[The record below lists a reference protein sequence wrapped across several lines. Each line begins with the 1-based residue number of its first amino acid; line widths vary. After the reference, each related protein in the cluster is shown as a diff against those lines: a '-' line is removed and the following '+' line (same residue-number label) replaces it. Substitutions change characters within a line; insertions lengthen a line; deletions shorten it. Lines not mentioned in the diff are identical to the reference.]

1 MQKLTFLE
9 RKKMLKSEMKTVKNQ
24 NGKEQ
29 IMKKEFKEII
39 EKFPVFSR
47 KLISN
52 MVNEF
57 EEAGEMSEGRFIKTE
72 NGNIYLFEES
82 REYYNLVII
91 REENSKVFIEYRGCF
106 KPRHRSRNFEKGL
119 ELASNDTEWDYF
131 FNVELDEKIKECKF
145 SFEFYYY
152 FYILK
157 GKLEYIFMKNIVNYL
172 SEEFT
177 TLIVFKNAISEME
190 QYSSFLE
197 IPVLT
202 EFNEKTE
209 CFHMLEKELD
219 GKIQEY
225 KELPPTFMPCAMF
238 CRLSEKMR
246 FVLEDIKKRKEDYL
260 KSNSKLKMDLCE
272 PAGFLINYFEVNGL
286 NKEWNL
292 NFKNI
297 GEKEISFIEMFK
309 YIIGYRK
316 EEVLKKII
324 KLLSE

>member
-24 NGKEQ
+24 NRKEQ

-39 EKFPVFSR
+39 EKYPAFSR
-47 KLISN
+47 GLISD

-57 EEAGEMSEGRFIKTE
+57 EEAGEMLEEKFIKTG
-72 NGNIYLFEES
+72 NGNIYLFEEN

-91 REENSKVFIEYRGCF
+91 SEENSKVFIEYRGCF

-131 FNVELDEKIKECKF
+131 FNIELDEKIKKSKF

-152 FYILK
+152 FYIME
-157 GKLEYIFMKNIVNYL
+157 GKLEHIFMKNIVNYL

-177 TLIVFKNAISEME
+177 ELLILKNAISEME
-190 QYSSFLE
+190 QYGSFLE

-219 GKIQEY
+219 GKTQEY

-238 CRLSEKMR
+238 CRLSEKMG

-260 KSNSKLKMDLCE
+260 KSNSELKMDLCE

-286 NKEWNL
+286 NQEWNL
-292 NFKNI
+292 NFKNM

-309 YIIGYRK
+309 YIIGYKK
-316 EEVLKKII
+316 EDVLKKII

>member
-1 MQKLTFLE
+1 MV
-9 RKKMLKSEMKTVKNQ
+9 KSEMKTVKNQ

-29 IMKKEFKEII
+29 VMKKEFKEII
-39 EKFPVFSR
+39 EKYPAFIR
-47 KLISN
+47 GLISN

-57 EEAGEMSEGRFIKTE
+57 EEAGEMSEEKFIKTG
-72 NGNIYLFEES
+72 NGNIYLFEEN

-91 REENSKVFIEYRGCF
+91 SEENSKVFIEYRGCF

-131 FNVELDEKIKECKF
+131 FNIELDEKIKKSKF

-177 TLIVFKNAISEME
+177 ALLVLKNAIIEME
-190 QYSSFLE
+190 QYCSFLE

-238 CRLSEKMR
+238 CRLSEKMG
-246 FVLEDIKKRKEDYL
+246 FVLEDIKDRKEDYL
-260 KSNSKLKMDLCE
+260 KSNSELKMDLCE

-292 NFKNI
+292 YFENM

-316 EEVLKKII
+316 EDVLKKFI

>member
-1 MQKLTFLE
+1 MKN
-9 RKKMLKSEMKTVKNQ
+9 RKD
-24 NGKEQ
+24 Q

-39 EKFPVFSR
+39 EKYPVFSR
-47 KLISN
+47 ELISN

-57 EEAGEMSEGRFIKTE
+57 EEAGEILEERFMKAE
-72 NGNIYLFEES
+72 NGNIYFFEEN
-82 REYYNLVII
+82 RKYYNLVII
-91 REENSKVFIEYRGCF
+91 NEEKNKVFIEYRGCF
-106 KPRHRSRNFEKGL
+106 KPRHKSRNFEKGL
-119 ELASNDTEWDYF
+119 ELASTDTEWDYF
-131 FNVELDEKIKECKF
+131 FNIELDEKIKECKF

-152 FYILK
+152 FYIME
-157 GKLEYIFMKNIVNYL
+157 GKLEHIFLKNIVNYL

-177 TLIVFKNAISEME
+177 TLLVLKNAISEME
-190 QYSSFLE
+190 QYGSFLE

-209 CFHMLEKELD
+209 CFHLLEKELD

-260 KSNSKLKMDLCE
+260 KSNSELKMDLCE

-292 NFKNI
+292 YFENM

-309 YIIGYRK
+309 YIIGYKK
-316 EEVLKKII
+316 EDVLKKFI

>member
-1 MQKLTFLE
+1 
-9 RKKMLKSEMKTVKNQ
+9 
-24 NGKEQ
+24 
-29 IMKKEFKEII
+29 MKKEFKKII

-47 KLISN
+47 ELISN

-57 EEAGEMSEGRFIKTE
+57 EKAGEMSEERFMKTE
-72 NGNIYLFEES
+72 NGNIYLFEEN

-91 REENSKVFIEYRGCF
+91 SEENSKVFIEYRGCF

-119 ELASNDTEWDYF
+119 ELASNDTNWDYF
-131 FNVELDEKIKECKF
+131 FNIELDEKIKKSKF

-172 SEEFT
+172 SKEFT
-177 TLIVFKNAISEME
+177 ALLVLKNAISEME
-190 QYSSFLE
+190 LYSSFLE

-209 CFHMLEKELD
+209 CFHMLEKEMG

-238 CRLSEKMR
+238 CRLSEKMK
-246 FVLEDIKKRKEDYL
+246 FVLEDIKDRKEEYL
-260 KSNSKLKMDLCE
+260 KSNSELKMDLCE
-272 PAGFLINYFEVNGL
+272 PAGFLINYFEINRL
-286 NKEWNL
+286 NKEWGL
-292 NFKNI
+292 NFENM

-309 YIIGYRK
+309 YIIGYKK
-316 EEVLKKII
+316 EDVLKKII
-324 KLLSE
+324 KLLSK

>member
-1 MQKLTFLE
+1 MV
-9 RKKMLKSEMKTVKNQ
+9 KSEMKIVKNQ
-24 NGKEQ
+24 NRKEQ

-47 KLISN
+47 ELISN

-57 EEAGEMSEGRFIKTE
+57 EEAGEMSDERFMKSE
-72 NGNIYLFEES
+72 NGNIYLFEEN
-82 REYYNLVII
+82 RKYYNLVII

-131 FNVELDEKIKECKF
+131 FNVELDKKIKKSKF

-177 TLIVFKNAISEME
+177 SLLVLKNAISEME
-190 QYSSFLE
+190 LYSSFLE

-209 CFHMLEKELD
+209 CFHLLEKELN

-246 FVLEDIKKRKEDYL
+246 FVLEDIKDRKEDYL
-260 KSNSKLKMDLCE
+260 KSNSELKMDLCE

-286 NKEWNL
+286 NQEWNL
-292 NFKNI
+292 NFKNM
-297 GEKEISFIEMFK
+297 GEKERIFIEMFK
-309 YIIGYRK
+309 YIIGYKK
-316 EEVLKKII
+316 EDVLKKII

>member
-1 MQKLTFLE
+1 
-9 RKKMLKSEMKTVKNQ
+9 
-24 NGKEQ
+24 
-29 IMKKEFKEII
+29 MKKDFKEII
-39 EKFPVFSR
+39 KKYPVFSR
-47 KLISN
+47 ELISN

-57 EEAGEMSEGRFIKTE
+57 EEAGEMLEERFMKSE
-72 NGNIYLFEES
+72 NGNIYLFEEN
-82 REYYNLVII
+82 RKYYNLVII
-91 REENSKVFIEYRGCF
+91 SEEKNKVFIEYRGCF

-131 FNVELDEKIKECKF
+131 FNIELDEKIKKSKF

-177 TLIVFKNAISEME
+177 SLLVLKNSINEME

-238 CRLSEKMR
+238 CRLSEKMK

-292 NFKNI
+292 YFENM

-309 YIIGYRK
+309 YIIEYRK
-316 EEVLKKII
+316 EDVLKKFI

>member
-1 MQKLTFLE
+1 ME
-9 RKKMLKSEMKTVKNQ
+9 
-24 NGKEQ
+24 
-29 IMKKEFKEII
+29 
-39 EKFPVFSR
+39 
-47 KLISN
+47 
-52 MVNEF
+52 
-57 EEAGEMSEGRFIKTE
+57 
-72 NGNIYLFEES
+72 
-82 REYYNLVII
+82 
-91 REENSKVFIEYRGCF
+91 
-106 KPRHRSRNFEKGL
+106 
-119 ELASNDTEWDYF
+119 
-131 FNVELDEKIKECKF
+131 
-145 SFEFYYY
+145 
-152 FYILK
+152 
-157 GKLEYIFMKNIVNYL
+157 GKLEHIFLKNIVNYL

-177 TLIVFKNAISEME
+177 VLLVLKNAIGEME

-238 CRLSEKMR
+238 CRLSEKMK
-246 FVLEDIKKRKEDYL
+246 FVLEDIKNRKEDYL
-260 KSNSKLKMDLCE
+260 KSNSELKMDLCE

-286 NKEWNL
+286 NREWGL
-292 NFKNI
+292 NFENI

-309 YIIGYRK
+309 YITGYMK

>member
-9 RKKMLKSEMKTVKNQ
+9 SKKMLKSEMKTVKNQ
-24 NGKEQ
+24 NRKEQ
-29 IMKKEFKEII
+29 IMEKEFKEIM
-39 EKFPVFSR
+39 EKFPKFCR
-47 KLISN
+47 ELISN

-57 EEAGEMSEGRFIKTE
+57 EEAGEMSEERFMKSG
-72 NGNIYLFEES
+72 NGNIYLFEEN
-82 REYYNLVII
+82 RKYYNLVII
-91 REENSKVFIEYRGCF
+91 SGENSKVFIKYRGCF
-106 KPRHRSRNFEKGL
+106 KERHRNRNFEKGL

-131 FNVELDEKIKECKF
+131 FNIELDEKIKKSKF

-177 TLIVFKNAISEME
+177 ALLVLKNAIIEME
-190 QYSSFLE
+190 QYCSFLE

-238 CRLSEKMR
+238 CRLSEKMG
-246 FVLEDIKKRKEDYL
+246 FVLEDIKDRKEDYL
-260 KSNSKLKMDLCE
+260 KSNSELKMDLCE

-286 NKEWNL
+286 NHEWDL

-297 GEKEISFIEMFK
+297 GEKEITFIEMFK
-309 YIIGYRK
+309 YVIEYKKKDILK
-316 EEVLKKII
+316 EFI

>member
-39 EKFPVFSR
+39 EKYPAFSR
-47 KLISN
+47 ELISN

-57 EEAGEMSEGRFIKTE
+57 EDAGEMSEERFMKAE
-72 NGNIYLFEES
+72 NGNIYLFEEN

-91 REENSKVFIEYRGCF
+91 SEENSKVFIEYRGCF
-106 KPRHRSRNFEKGL
+106 KPRHRNRNFEKGL

-131 FNVELDEKIKECKF
+131 FNIELDEKIKKSKF

-177 TLIVFKNAISEME
+177 SLLVLKNAISEME
-190 QYSSFLE
+190 QYGSFFE

-209 CFHMLEKELD
+209 CFHLLEKELN

-286 NKEWNL
+286 NKEWGL
-292 NFKNI
+292 NFENI

-316 EEVLKKII
+316 EDVLKKFI

>member
-9 RKKMLKSEMKTVKNQ
+9 SKKMLKSEMKTVKNQ
-24 NGKEQ
+24 NRKEQ
-29 IMKKEFKEII
+29 IMEKEFKEIM
-39 EKFPVFSR
+39 EKFPKFCR
-47 KLISN
+47 ELISN

-57 EEAGEMSEGRFIKTE
+57 EEAGEMSEERFMKAG
-72 NGNIYLFEES
+72 NGNIYLFEEN
-82 REYYNLVII
+82 RKYYNLVIFS
-91 REENSKVFIEYRGCF
+91 EENSKVFIKYRGCF
-106 KPRHRSRNFEKGL
+106 KERHRNRNFEKGL
-119 ELASNDTEWDYF
+119 ELASDDTEWDYF
-131 FNVELDEKIKECKF
+131 FNIELDEKIKECKF

-177 TLIVFKNAISEME
+177 ALLVLKNAIGEME

-238 CRLSEKMR
+238 CRLSEKMG
-246 FVLEDIKKRKEDYL
+246 FVMEDIKKRKEDYL

-286 NKEWNL
+286 NREWGL
-292 NFKNI
+292 NFENI

-309 YIIGYRK
+309 YITGYKK
-316 EEVLKKII
+316 EDVLKKFI

>member
-24 NGKEQ
+24 NRKEQ

-39 EKFPVFSR
+39 EKYPAFSR
-47 KLISN
+47 GLISD

-57 EEAGEMSEGRFIKTE
+57 EEAGEMLEEKFIKTG
-72 NGNIYLFEES
+72 NGNIYLFEEN

-91 REENSKVFIEYRGCF
+91 SEENSKVFIEYRGCF

-131 FNVELDEKIKECKF
+131 FNIELDEKIKKSKF

-177 TLIVFKNAISEME
+177 ALLVLKNAIIEME
-190 QYSSFLE
+190 QYCSFLE

-238 CRLSEKMR
+238 CRLSEKMG

-260 KSNSKLKMDLCE
+260 KSNSELKMDLCE

-297 GEKEISFIEMFK
+297 GKKEISFIEMFK

-316 EEVLKKII
+316 EDVLKKFI

>member
-1 MQKLTFLE
+1 MV
-9 RKKMLKSEMKTVKNQ
+9 KSEMKTIKNQ

-47 KLISN
+47 ELISD

-57 EEAGEMSEGRFIKTE
+57 EEAGEMLEERFMKAG
-72 NGNIYLFEES
+72 NGNIYLFEEN
-82 REYYNLVII
+82 RKYYNLVIFS
-91 REENSKVFIEYRGCF
+91 EENSKVFIKYRGCF
-106 KPRHRSRNFEKGL
+106 KERHRNRNFEKGL
-119 ELASNDTEWDYF
+119 EFATVDTEWDYF
-131 FNVELDEKIKECKF
+131 FNVELDEKIKKSKF

-152 FYILK
+152 FYIME
-157 GKLEYIFMKNIVNYL
+157 GKLEYIFLKNIVNYL

-177 TLIVFKNAISEME
+177 ALLVLKNAISEME

-219 GKIQEY
+219 GKTQEY

-238 CRLSEKMR
+238 CRLSEKMG

-260 KSNSKLKMDLCE
+260 KSNSELKMDLCE
-272 PAGFLINYFEVNGL
+272 PTGFLINYFEVNGL
-286 NKEWNL
+286 NQEWNL
-292 NFKNI
+292 NFKNM
-297 GEKEISFIEMFK
+297 GEKERIFIEMFK
-309 YIIGYRK
+309 YIIGYKK
-316 EEVLKKII
+316 EDVLKKII

>member
-1 MQKLTFLE
+1 MV
-9 RKKMLKSEMKTVKNQ
+9 KSEMKTVKNQ

-39 EKFPVFSR
+39 EKYPAFSR
-47 KLISN
+47 ELISN

-57 EEAGEMSEGRFIKTE
+57 EEAGEMSEERFIKAG
-72 NGNIYLFEES
+72 NGNIYLFEEN
-82 REYYNLVII
+82 RKYYNLVII
-91 REENSKVFIEYRGCF
+91 NEEKNKVFIEYRGCF
-106 KPRHRSRNFEKGL
+106 KPRHKSRNFEKGL
-119 ELASNDTEWDYF
+119 ELASTDTEWDYF
-131 FNVELDEKIKECKF
+131 FNIELDEKIKKSKF

-177 TLIVFKNAISEME
+177 SLLVLKNAISEME
-190 QYSSFLE
+190 QYSSFFE

-246 FVLEDIKKRKEDYL
+246 FVLEDIKDRKEDYL
-260 KSNSKLKMDLCE
+260 KSNSELKMDLCE

-286 NKEWNL
+286 NREWGL
-292 NFKNI
+292 NFENI

-309 YIIGYRK
+309 YITGYKK
-316 EEVLKKII
+316 EDVLKKII

>member
-1 MQKLTFLE
+1 
-9 RKKMLKSEMKTVKNQ
+9 
-24 NGKEQ
+24 
-29 IMKKEFKEII
+29 MKKEFKKII
-39 EKFPVFSR
+39 EKFSVFSR
-47 KLISN
+47 ELISN

-57 EEAGEMSEGRFIKTE
+57 EKAGEMSEERFMKTE
-72 NGNIYLFEES
+72 NGNIYLFEEN

-91 REENSKVFIEYRGCF
+91 SEENSKVFIEYRGCF

-119 ELASNDTEWDYF
+119 ELASNDTNWDYF
-131 FNVELDEKIKECKF
+131 FNIELDEKIKKSKF

-172 SEEFT
+172 SKEFT
-177 TLIVFKNAISEME
+177 ALLVLKNAISEME
-190 QYSSFLE
+190 LYSSFLE

-209 CFHMLEKELD
+209 CFHMLEKEMG

-238 CRLSEKMR
+238 CRLSEKMK
-246 FVLEDIKKRKEDYL
+246 FVLEDIKDRKEEYL
-260 KSNSKLKMDLCE
+260 KSNSELKMDLCE
-272 PAGFLINYFEVNGL
+272 PAGFLINYFEINRL
-286 NKEWNL
+286 NKEWGL
-292 NFKNI
+292 NFENM

-309 YIIGYRK
+309 YIIGYKK
-316 EEVLKKII
+316 EDVLKKII
-324 KLLSE
+324 KLLSK

>member
-24 NGKEQ
+24 NRKEQ

-39 EKFPVFSR
+39 EKYPAFSR
-47 KLISN
+47 GLISN

-57 EEAGEMSEGRFIKTE
+57 EEAGEMSEERFIKAG
-72 NGNIYLFEES
+72 NGNIYLFEEN

-91 REENSKVFIEYRGCF
+91 SEKNSKVFIEYRGCF

-119 ELASNDTEWDYF
+119 ELASDDTKWDYF
-131 FNVELDEKIKECKF
+131 FNVELNKKIKKCKF

-152 FYILK
+152 FYIME
-157 GKLEYIFMKNIVNYL
+157 GKLEHIFLKNIVNYL

-177 TLIVFKNAISEME
+177 SLLVLKNAISEME

-238 CRLSEKMR
+238 CRLSEKME

-272 PAGFLINYFEVNGL
+272 PTGFLINYFEVNGL
-286 NKEWNL
+286 NREWGL
-292 NFKNI
+292 NFENM

-309 YIIGYRK
+309 YIIEYK
-316 EEVLKKII
+316 KKDILKKFI

>member
-1 MQKLTFLE
+1 MV
-9 RKKMLKSEMKTVKNQ
+9 KSEMKTVKNQ

-29 IMKKEFKEII
+29 VMKKEFEEII
-39 EKFPVFSR
+39 EKYPAFSR
-47 KLISN
+47 ELISN

-57 EEAGEMSEGRFIKTE
+57 EEAGEMSDERFIKAE
-72 NGNIYLFEES
+72 NGNIYLFEEN
-82 REYYNLVII
+82 RKYYNLVIFS
-91 REENSKVFIEYRGCF
+91 EENSKVFIKYRGCF
-106 KPRHRSRNFEKGL
+106 KERHRNRNFEKGL
-119 ELASNDTEWDYF
+119 EFATVDTEWDYF
-131 FNVELDEKIKECKF
+131 FNVELDEKIKKSKF

-152 FYILK
+152 FYIME

-177 TLIVFKNAISEME
+177 SLLVLKNAISEME
-190 QYSSFLE
+190 QYGSFLE

-238 CRLSEKMR
+238 CRLSEKMK
-246 FVLEDIKKRKEDYL
+246 FVLEDIKNRKEDYL
-260 KSNSKLKMDLCE
+260 KSNSELKMDLCE

-286 NKEWNL
+286 NREWGL
-292 NFKNI
+292 NFENI

-309 YIIGYRK
+309 YITGYKK
-316 EEVLKKII
+316 EDVLKKFI

>member
-1 MQKLTFLE
+1 MV
-9 RKKMLKSEMKTVKNQ
+9 KSEMKTVKNQ
-24 NGKEQ
+24 NRKEQ
-29 IMKKEFKEII
+29 IMKKEFKEIM
-39 EKFPVFSR
+39 EKFPKFCR
-47 KLISN
+47 ELISN

-57 EEAGEMSEGRFIKTE
+57 EEAGEMSEERFIKAG
-72 NGNIYLFEES
+72 NGNIYLFEEN

-91 REENSKVFIEYRGCF
+91 SEENSKVFIEYRGCF

-131 FNVELDEKIKECKF
+131 FNIELDEKIKKSKF

-172 SEEFT
+172 SEKFT
-177 TLIVFKNAISEME
+177 SLLVLKNAISEME
-190 QYSSFLE
+190 QYGSFLE

-238 CRLSEKMR
+238 CRLSEKMG

-260 KSNSKLKMDLCE
+260 KSNSELKMDLCE

-286 NKEWNL
+286 NREWGL
-292 NFKNI
+292 NFENM

-309 YIIGYRK
+309 YIIEYK
-316 EEVLKKII
+316 KKDILKKFI

>member
-1 MQKLTFLE
+1 
-9 RKKMLKSEMKTVKNQ
+9 MLKSEMKTVKNQ
-24 NGKEQ
+24 NRKEQ

-39 EKFPVFSR
+39 EKYPAFSR
-47 KLISN
+47 GLISD

-57 EEAGEMSEGRFIKTE
+57 EEAGEMLEEKFIKTG
-72 NGNIYLFEES
+72 NGNIYLFEEN

-91 REENSKVFIEYRGCF
+91 SEENSKVFIEYRGCF

-131 FNVELDEKIKECKF
+131 FNIELDEKIKKSKF

-177 TLIVFKNAISEME
+177 ALLVLKNAIIEME
-190 QYSSFLE
+190 QYCSFLE

-238 CRLSEKMR
+238 CRLSEKMG
-246 FVLEDIKKRKEDYL
+246 FVLEDIKDRKEDYL
-260 KSNSKLKMDLCE
+260 KSNSELKMDLCE

-286 NKEWNL
+286 NREWGL
-292 NFKNI
+292 NFKNM
-297 GEKEISFIEMFK
+297 GEKEITFIEMFK
-309 YIIGYRK
+309 YVIEYKK
-316 EEVLKKII
+316 EDVLKKFI

>member
-1 MQKLTFLE
+1 
-9 RKKMLKSEMKTVKNQ
+9 MLKSEMKTVKNQ
-24 NGKEQ
+24 NRKEQ

-39 EKFPVFSR
+39 EKYPAFSR
-47 KLISN
+47 ELISN

-57 EEAGEMSEGRFIKTE
+57 EEAGEMSEEKFIKTG
-72 NGNIYLFEES
+72 NGNIYLFEEN

-91 REENSKVFIEYRGCF
+91 SEENSKVFIEYRGCF

-131 FNVELDEKIKECKF
+131 FNIELDEKIKKSKF

-172 SEEFT
+172 SKEFT
-177 TLIVFKNAISEME
+177 ALLVLKNAISEME
-190 QYSSFLE
+190 LYSSFLE

-209 CFHMLEKELD
+209 CFHMLEKEMG

-238 CRLSEKMR
+238 CRLSEKMK
-246 FVLEDIKKRKEDYL
+246 FVLEDIKDRKEEYL
-260 KSNSKLKMDLCE
+260 KSNSELKMDLCE
-272 PAGFLINYFEVNGL
+272 PAGFLINYFEINGL
-286 NKEWNL
+286 NKEWGL
-292 NFKNI
+292 NFENM

-309 YIIGYRK
+309 YIVGYKK
-316 EEVLKKII
+316 EDVLKKII

>member
-9 RKKMLKSEMKTVKNQ
+9 SKKMLKSEMKTVKNQ

-29 IMKKEFKEII
+29 IMEKEFKEIM
-39 EKFPVFSR
+39 EKFPKFCR
-47 KLISN
+47 ELISN

-57 EEAGEMSEGRFIKTE
+57 EEAGEMSEERFMKSG
-72 NGNIYLFEES
+72 NGNIYLFEEN
-82 REYYNLVII
+82 RKYYNLVII
-91 REENSKVFIEYRGCF
+91 SEENSKVFIEYRGCF

-131 FNVELDEKIKECKF
+131 FNIELDKKIKECKF

-157 GKLEYIFMKNIVNYL
+157 GKLEHIFMKNIVNYL

-177 TLIVFKNAISEME
+177 SLLILKNAISEME
-190 QYSSFLE
+190 QYGSFLE

-209 CFHMLEKELD
+209 CFHLLEKELD
-219 GKIQEY
+219 GKINEY

-238 CRLSEKMR
+238 CRLSEKMG

-260 KSNSKLKMDLCE
+260 KSNSELKMDLCE
-272 PAGFLINYFEVNGL
+272 PAGFLINFFEVNGL
-286 NKEWNL
+286 NREWGL
-292 NFKNI
+292 NFKNM
-297 GEKEISFIEMFK
+297 GEKEITFIEMFK
-309 YIIGYRK
+309 YVIEYKKKDILK
-316 EEVLKKII
+316 EFI

>member
-1 MQKLTFLE
+1 MV
-9 RKKMLKSEMKTVKNQ
+9 KSEMKTVKNQ

-39 EKFPVFSR
+39 EKYPAFSR
-47 KLISN
+47 ELISN

-57 EEAGEMSEGRFIKTE
+57 EEVGEMSEERFIKAG
-72 NGNIYLFEES
+72 NGNIYLFEEN
-82 REYYNLVII
+82 RKYYNLVII
-91 REENSKVFIEYRGCF
+91 NEEKNKVFIEYRGCF
-106 KPRHRSRNFEKGL
+106 KPRHKSRNFEKGL

-131 FNVELDEKIKECKF
+131 FNIELDEKIKKSKF

-177 TLIVFKNAISEME
+177 SLLVLKNSINEME

-238 CRLSEKMR
+238 CRLSEKMK

-292 NFKNI
+292 YFENM

-309 YIIGYRK
+309 YIIEYRK
-316 EEVLKKII
+316 EDVLKKFI

>member
-1 MQKLTFLE
+1 MV
-9 RKKMLKSEMKTVKNQ
+9 KSEMKTVKNQ

-47 KLISN
+47 ELISD

-57 EEAGEMSEGRFIKTE
+57 EEAGEMSEERFIKAG
-72 NGNIYLFEES
+72 NGNIYLFEEN
-82 REYYNLVII
+82 RKYYNLVIFS
-91 REENSKVFIEYRGCF
+91 EENSKVFIEYRGCF

-131 FNVELDEKIKECKF
+131 FNIELDEKIKKSKF

-177 TLIVFKNAISEME
+177 ALLVLKNAISEME
-190 QYSSFLE
+190 LYSSFLE

-238 CRLSEKMR
+238 CRLSEKMG

-260 KSNSKLKMDLCE
+260 KSNSELKMDLCE

-286 NKEWNL
+286 NKEWGL
-292 NFKNI
+292 NFENM

-309 YIIGYRK
+309 YIIEYK
-316 EEVLKKII
+316 KKDILKKFI

>member
-1 MQKLTFLE
+1 MV
-9 RKKMLKSEMKTVKNQ
+9 KSEMKTVKNQ

-47 KLISN
+47 ELISD

-57 EEAGEMSEGRFIKTE
+57 EEAGEMSEERFIKAG
-72 NGNIYLFEES
+72 NGNIYLFEEN
-82 REYYNLVII
+82 RKYYNLVIFS
-91 REENSKVFIEYRGCF
+91 EENSKVFIEYRGCF

-131 FNVELDEKIKECKF
+131 FNIELDEKIKKSKF

-177 TLIVFKNAISEME
+177 ALLVLKNAISEME
-190 QYSSFLE
+190 LYSSFLE

-238 CRLSEKMR
+238 CRLSEKMG

-260 KSNSKLKMDLCE
+260 KSNSELKMDLCE

-286 NKEWNL
+286 NREWGL
-292 NFKNI
+292 NFENI

-309 YIIGYRK
+309 YITGYKK
-316 EEVLKKII
+316 EDVLKKII

>member
-1 MQKLTFLE
+1 
-9 RKKMLKSEMKTVKNQ
+9 
-24 NGKEQ
+24 
-29 IMKKEFKEII
+29 MKKEFKKII

-47 KLISN
+47 ELISN

-57 EEAGEMSEGRFIKTE
+57 EKAGEMSEERFMKTE
-72 NGNIYLFEES
+72 NGNIYLFEEN

-91 REENSKVFIEYRGCF
+91 SEENSKVFIEYRGCF

-119 ELASNDTEWDYF
+119 ELASNDTNWDYF
-131 FNVELDEKIKECKF
+131 FNIELDEKIKKSKF

-172 SEEFT
+172 SKEFT
-177 TLIVFKNAISEME
+177 ALLVLKNAISEME
-190 QYSSFLE
+190 LYSSFLE
-197 IPVLT
+197 ILVLT

-209 CFHMLEKELD
+209 CFHMLEKEMG

-238 CRLSEKMR
+238 CRLSEKMK
-246 FVLEDIKKRKEDYL
+246 FVLEDIKDRKEEYL
-260 KSNSKLKMDLCE
+260 KSNSELKMDLCE
-272 PAGFLINYFEVNGL
+272 PAGFLINYFEINRL
-286 NKEWNL
+286 NKEWGL
-292 NFKNI
+292 NFENM

-309 YIIGYRK
+309 YIIGYKK
-316 EEVLKKII
+316 EDVLKKII
-324 KLLSE
+324 KLLSK

>member
-1 MQKLTFLE
+1 
-9 RKKMLKSEMKTVKNQ
+9 
-24 NGKEQ
+24 
-29 IMKKEFKEII
+29 MKKDFKEII
-39 EKFPVFSR
+39 KKYPVFSR
-47 KLISN
+47 ELISN

-57 EEAGEMSEGRFIKTE
+57 EEAGEMSEERFMKSE
-72 NGNIYLFEES
+72 NGNIYLFEEN
-82 REYYNLVII
+82 RKYYNLVII
-91 REENSKVFIEYRGCF
+91 SEEKNKVFIEYRGCF

-131 FNVELDEKIKECKF
+131 FNIELDEKIKKSKF

-177 TLIVFKNAISEME
+177 SLLVLKNSINEME

-238 CRLSEKMR
+238 CRLSEKMK

-260 KSNSKLKMDLCE
+260 KSNSKLKMDLSE
-272 PAGFLINYFEVNGL
+272 PVGFLINYFEVNGL

-292 NFKNI
+292 YFENM

-309 YIIGYRK
+309 YIIEYRK
-316 EEVLKKII
+316 EDVLKKFI

>member
-24 NGKEQ
+24 NRKEQ

-39 EKFPVFSR
+39 EKYPAFSR
-47 KLISN
+47 GLISD

-57 EEAGEMSEGRFIKTE
+57 EEAGEMLEEKFIKTG
-72 NGNIYLFEES
+72 NGNIYLFEEN

-91 REENSKVFIEYRGCF
+91 SEENSKVFIEYRGCF

-131 FNVELDEKIKECKF
+131 FNIELDEKIKKSKF

-177 TLIVFKNAISEME
+177 ALLVLKNAIIEME
-190 QYSSFLE
+190 QYCSFLE

-238 CRLSEKMR
+238 CRLSEKMG
-246 FVLEDIKKRKEDYL
+246 FVMEDIKKRKEDYL

-286 NKEWNL
+286 NREWGL
-292 NFKNI
+292 NFENI

-309 YIIGYRK
+309 YITGYKK
-316 EEVLKKII
+316 EDVLKKFI

>member
-24 NGKEQ
+24 NRKEQ

-39 EKFPVFSR
+39 EKYPAFSR
-47 KLISN
+47 GLISD

-57 EEAGEMSEGRFIKTE
+57 EEAGEMLEEKFIKTG
-72 NGNIYLFEES
+72 NGNIYLFEEN

-91 REENSKVFIEYRGCF
+91 SEENSKVFIEYRGCF

-131 FNVELDEKIKECKF
+131 FNIELDEKIKKSKF

-177 TLIVFKNAISEME
+177 ALLVLKNAIIEME
-190 QYSSFLE
+190 QYCSFLE

-238 CRLSEKMR
+238 CRLSEKMG
-246 FVLEDIKKRKEDYL
+246 FVLEDIKDRKEDYL
-260 KSNSKLKMDLCE
+260 KSNSELKMDLCE

-297 GEKEISFIEMFK
+297 SEKEISFIEMFK

>member
-1 MQKLTFLE
+1 
-9 RKKMLKSEMKTVKNQ
+9 
-24 NGKEQ
+24 
-29 IMKKEFKEII
+29 MKKEFKKII

-47 KLISN
+47 ELISN

-57 EEAGEMSEGRFIKTE
+57 EKAGEMSEERFMKTE
-72 NGNIYLFEES
+72 NGNIYLFEEN

-91 REENSKVFIEYRGCF
+91 SEENSKVFIEYRGCF

-119 ELASNDTEWDYF
+119 ELASNDTNWDYF
-131 FNVELDEKIKECKF
+131 FNIELDEKIKKSKF

-172 SEEFT
+172 SKEFT
-177 TLIVFKNAISEME
+177 ALLVLKNAISEME
-190 QYSSFLE
+190 LYSSFLE

-209 CFHMLEKELD
+209 CFHMLEKEMG

-238 CRLSEKMR
+238 CRLSEKMK
-246 FVLEDIKKRKEDYL
+246 FVLEDIKDRKEEYL
-260 KSNSKLKMDLCE
+260 KSNSELKMDLCE
-272 PAGFLINYFEVNGL
+272 PVGFLINYFEINRL
-286 NKEWNL
+286 NKEWGL
-292 NFKNI
+292 NFENM

-309 YIIGYRK
+309 YIIGYKK
-316 EEVLKKII
+316 EDVLKKII
-324 KLLSE
+324 KLLSK

>member
-1 MQKLTFLE
+1 
-9 RKKMLKSEMKTVKNQ
+9 MLKSEMKTVKNQ
-24 NGKEQ
+24 NRKEQ

-39 EKFPVFSR
+39 EKYPAFSR
-47 KLISN
+47 GLISD

-57 EEAGEMSEGRFIKTE
+57 EEAGEMLEEKFIKTG
-72 NGNIYLFEES
+72 NGNIYLFEEN

-91 REENSKVFIEYRGCF
+91 SEENSKVFIEYRGCF

-131 FNVELDEKIKECKF
+131 FNIELDEKIKKSKF

-177 TLIVFKNAISEME
+177 ALLVLKNAIIEME
-190 QYSSFLE
+190 QYCSFLE

-238 CRLSEKMR
+238 CRLSEKMG

-260 KSNSKLKMDLCE
+260 KSNSELKMDLCE

-297 GEKEISFIEMFK
+297 GKKEISFIEMFK

-316 EEVLKKII
+316 EDVLKKFI

>member
-1 MQKLTFLE
+1 MV
-9 RKKMLKSEMKTVKNQ
+9 KSEMKTVKNQ

-39 EKFPVFSR
+39 EKYPAFSR
-47 KLISN
+47 ELISN

-57 EEAGEMSEGRFIKTE
+57 EDAGEMSEERFIKAG
-72 NGNIYLFEES
+72 NGNIYLFEEN
-82 REYYNLVII
+82 RKYYNLVII
-91 REENSKVFIEYRGCF
+91 SKESDKVFIEYRGCF
-106 KPRHRSRNFEKGL
+106 KSRHRSRNFEKGL

-131 FNVELDEKIKECKF
+131 FNIELDEKIKKSKF

-157 GKLEYIFMKNIVNYL
+157 GKLEHIFMKNIVNYL

-209 CFHMLEKELD
+209 CFHLLKKELH

-238 CRLSEKMR
+238 CRLSEKMK
-246 FVLEDIKKRKEDYL
+246 FVLEDIKNRKEDYL
-260 KSNSKLKMDLCE
+260 KSNSELKMDLCE

-292 NFKNI
+292 YFENM

-316 EEVLKKII
+316 EDVLKKFI

>member
-1 MQKLTFLE
+1 
-9 RKKMLKSEMKTVKNQ
+9 
-24 NGKEQ
+24 
-29 IMKKEFKEII
+29 MKKDFKEII
-39 EKFPVFSR
+39 KKYPVFSR
-47 KLISN
+47 ELISN

-57 EEAGEMSEGRFIKTE
+57 EESGEMSEERFMKSE
-72 NGNIYLFEES
+72 NGNIYLFEEN
-82 REYYNLVII
+82 RKYYNLVII
-91 REENSKVFIEYRGCF
+91 SEEKNKVFIEYRGCF
-106 KPRHRSRNFEKGL
+106 KPRHINRNFEKGL
-119 ELASNDTEWDYF
+119 ELASNDTNWDYF
-131 FNVELDEKIKECKF
+131 FNIELDKKIKECKF

-157 GKLEYIFMKNIVNYL
+157 GKLEHIFMKNIVNYL

-177 TLIVFKNAISEME
+177 SLLVLKNAISEME
-190 QYSSFLE
+190 QYCSFFE
-197 IPVLT
+197 IPVLI

-219 GKIQEY
+219 VKIQEY

-238 CRLSEKMR
+238 CRLSEKMK

-286 NKEWNL
+286 NHEWNL
-292 NFKNI
+292 NFENM

-309 YIIGYRK
+309 YIIEYKK
-316 EEVLKKII
+316 EDVLKKFI

>member
-1 MQKLTFLE
+1 
-9 RKKMLKSEMKTVKNQ
+9 MLKSEMKTVKNQ
-24 NGKEQ
+24 NRKEQ

-39 EKFPVFSR
+39 EKYPAFSR
-47 KLISN
+47 ELISN

-57 EEAGEMSEGRFIKTE
+57 EEAGEMSEERFMKTE
-72 NGNIYLFEES
+72 NGNIYLFEEN

-91 REENSKVFIEYRGCF
+91 SEENSKVFIEYRGCF

-119 ELASNDTEWDYF
+119 ELASNDTNWDYF
-131 FNVELDEKIKECKF
+131 FNIELDEKIKKSKF

-172 SEEFT
+172 SKEFT
-177 TLIVFKNAISEME
+177 ALLVLKNAISEME
-190 QYSSFLE
+190 LYSSFLE

-209 CFHMLEKELD
+209 CFHMLEKEMG

-238 CRLSEKMR
+238 CRLSEKMK
-246 FVLEDIKKRKEDYL
+246 FVLEDIKDRKEEYL
-260 KSNSKLKMDLCE
+260 KSNSELKMDLCE
-272 PAGFLINYFEVNGL
+272 PAGFLINYFEINGL
-286 NKEWNL
+286 NKEWGL
-292 NFKNI
+292 NFENM

-309 YIIGYRK
+309 YIVGYKK
-316 EEVLKKII
+316 EDVLKKII

>member
-1 MQKLTFLE
+1 
-9 RKKMLKSEMKTVKNQ
+9 
-24 NGKEQ
+24 
-29 IMKKEFKEII
+29 MKKEFKEII
-39 EKFPVFSR
+39 EKYPAFSR
-47 KLISN
+47 GLISN

-57 EEAGEMSEGRFIKTE
+57 EETGEMSEEKFIKTG
-72 NGNIYLFEES
+72 NGNIYLFEEN

-91 REENSKVFIEYRGCF
+91 SEENSKVFIEYRGCF

-131 FNVELDEKIKECKF
+131 FNIELDEKIKKSKF

-172 SEEFT
+172 SKEFT
-177 TLIVFKNAISEME
+177 ALLVLKNAISEME
-190 QYSSFLE
+190 LYSSFLE

-209 CFHMLEKELD
+209 CFHMLEKEMG
-219 GKIQEY
+219 GKMQEY

-238 CRLSEKMR
+238 CRLSEKMK
-246 FVLEDIKKRKEDYL
+246 FVLEDIKDRKEEYL
-260 KSNSKLKMDLCE
+260 KSNSELKMDLCE
-272 PAGFLINYFEVNGL
+272 PAGFLINYFEINGL
-286 NKEWNL
+286 NKEWGL
-292 NFKNI
+292 NFENM

-309 YIIGYRK
+309 YIIGYKK
-316 EEVLKKII
+316 EDVLKKII
-324 KLLSE
+324 KLLSK

>member
-24 NGKEQ
+24 NRKEQ

-39 EKFPVFSR
+39 EKYPAFSR
-47 KLISN
+47 ELISN

-57 EEAGEMSEGRFIKTE
+57 EEAGEMSEEKFIKTG
-72 NGNIYLFEES
+72 NGNIYLFEEN

-91 REENSKVFIEYRGCF
+91 SEENSKVFIEYRGCF

-131 FNVELDEKIKECKF
+131 FNIELDEKIKKSKF

-172 SEEFT
+172 SKEFT
-177 TLIVFKNAISEME
+177 ALLVLKNAISEME
-190 QYSSFLE
+190 LYSSFLE

-209 CFHMLEKELD
+209 CFHMLEKEMG

-238 CRLSEKMR
+238 CRLSEKMK
-246 FVLEDIKKRKEDYL
+246 FVLEDIKDRKEEYL
-260 KSNSKLKMDLCE
+260 KSNSELKMDLCE
-272 PAGFLINYFEVNGL
+272 PAGFLINYFEINGL
-286 NKEWNL
+286 NKEWGL
-292 NFKNI
+292 NFENM

-309 YIIGYRK
+309 YIVGYKK
-316 EEVLKKII
+316 EDVLKKII

>member
-9 RKKMLKSEMKTVKNQ
+9 SKKMLKSEMKTVKNQ

-29 IMKKEFKEII
+29 IMEKEFKEIM
-39 EKFPVFSR
+39 EKFPKFCR
-47 KLISN
+47 ELISN

-57 EEAGEMSEGRFIKTE
+57 EEAGEMSEERFMKSG
-72 NGNIYLFEES
+72 NGNIYLFEEN
-82 REYYNLVII
+82 RKYYNLVII
-91 REENSKVFIEYRGCF
+91 SEENSKVFIEYRGCF

-131 FNVELDEKIKECKF
+131 FNVELDEKIKKSKF

-177 TLIVFKNAISEME
+177 VLLVLKNAISEME
-190 QYSSFLE
+190 LYSSFLE

-238 CRLSEKMR
+238 CRLSEKMG

-260 KSNSKLKMDLCE
+260 KSNSELKMDLCE

-286 NKEWNL
+286 NKEWGL
-292 NFKNI
+292 NFENM

-309 YIIGYRK
+309 YIIEYK
-316 EEVLKKII
+316 KKDILKKFI

>member
-1 MQKLTFLE
+1 
-9 RKKMLKSEMKTVKNQ
+9 
-24 NGKEQ
+24 
-29 IMKKEFKEII
+29 MKKEFKKII

-47 KLISN
+47 ELISN

-57 EEAGEMSEGRFIKTE
+57 EKAGEMSEERFMKTE
-72 NGNIYLFEES
+72 NGNIYLFEEN

-91 REENSKVFIEYRGCF
+91 SEENSKVFIEYRGCF

-119 ELASNDTEWDYF
+119 ELASNDTNWDYF
-131 FNVELDEKIKECKF
+131 FNIELDEKIKKSKF

-172 SEEFT
+172 SKEFT
-177 TLIVFKNAISEME
+177 ALLVLKNAISEME
-190 QYSSFLE
+190 LYSSFLE

-209 CFHMLEKELD
+209 CFHMLEKEMG

-238 CRLSEKMR
+238 CRLSEKMK
-246 FVLEDIKKRKEDYL
+246 FVLEDIKDRKEEYL
-260 KSNSKLKMDLCE
+260 KSNSELRMDLCE
-272 PAGFLINYFEVNGL
+272 PAGFLINYFEINGL
-286 NKEWNL
+286 NKEWGL
-292 NFKNI
+292 NFENM

-309 YIIGYRK
+309 YIIGYKK
-316 EEVLKKII
+316 EDVLKKII